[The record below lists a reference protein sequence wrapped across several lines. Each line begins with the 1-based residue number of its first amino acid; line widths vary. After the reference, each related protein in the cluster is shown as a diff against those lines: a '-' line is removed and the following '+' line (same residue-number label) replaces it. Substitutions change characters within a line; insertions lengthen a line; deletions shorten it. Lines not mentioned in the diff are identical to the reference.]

1 MDEKTKKYLEDL
13 HGKISAM
20 SPDER
25 MKFIKEL
32 NEMMSEVRSAT
43 YKFRNELKELRDKV
57 KAEELAKKI
66 KE

>member
-20 SPDER
+20 SPDEQ
-25 MKFIKEL
+25 MQFFKEI
-32 NEMMSEVRSAT
+32 NEMLSEIRSAT
-43 YKFRNELKELRDKV
+43 HKFRDDLKGLRDKV